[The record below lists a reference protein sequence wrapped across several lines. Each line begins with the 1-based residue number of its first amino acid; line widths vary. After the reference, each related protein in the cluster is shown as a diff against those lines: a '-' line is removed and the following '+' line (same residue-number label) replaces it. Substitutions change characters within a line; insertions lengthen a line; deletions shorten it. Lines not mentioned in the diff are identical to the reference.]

1 MFPKHITR
9 CPVCGGNHYEY
20 ESYYEEWGVVEQHGY
35 CSDCGYFIEQAYSPV
50 YEGFE
55 DCKRGWRDSNG
66 QYHPKNVRKHRRNR
80 RKHLEKVKKI
90 IKMYW

>member
-1 MFPKHITR
+1 MFVVNER
-9 CPVCGGNHYEY
+9 CCPVCHGKYYKY
-20 ESYYEEWGVVEQHGY
+20 ESCSEEWGIVEQHGY

-55 DCKRGWRDSNG
+55 DCKRGWRDKDG
-66 QYHPKNVRKHRRNR
+66 KYHPKNVRKHRRNR
-80 RKHLEKVKKI
+80 RKHLEEVKKI